1 MPIDIEFIAY
11 FRLITGE
18 ARTSLDFEEITI
30 MDAIT
35 ELGRKYGSKF
45 INELIDRGDLMEDIL
60 FLKNGKLTKDPKEK
74 LKTGDVLSFIPP
86 AFGG

>member
-18 ARTSLDFEEITI
+18 AKTSLDFDDITI
-30 MDAIT
+30 MDAIN

-45 INELIDRGDLMEDIL
+45 INELIDKGDLMEDIL
-60 FLKNGKLTKDPKEK
+60 FLKNGKLTKNPKEK